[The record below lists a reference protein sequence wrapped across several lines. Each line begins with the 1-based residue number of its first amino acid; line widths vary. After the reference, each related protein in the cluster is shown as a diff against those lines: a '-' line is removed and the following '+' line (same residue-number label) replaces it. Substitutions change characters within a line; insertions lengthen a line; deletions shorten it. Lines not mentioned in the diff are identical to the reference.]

1 LSETDCEAVLKQVEL
16 YLDGELE
23 TVTYTELEVHLA
35 GCSSCMKRVEFRSAL
50 QRIVRA
56 KCGSEPVPGDLMAR
70 IRSALWDA

>member
-1 LSETDCEAVLKQVEL
+1 MSETDCEAVLKQVEL

-23 TVTYTELEVHLA
+23 TVTYTEIEVHLT

-70 IRSALWDA
+70 IRDALREA